1 MNRVCAILAV
11 ALWLA
16 IRAGGA
22 SAFSPAEIGAFA
34 IRPHP
39 GAELPLATM
48 LTDEYGQPAPLGH
61 FFIGKPV
68 VLVLEYL
75 RCKTFC
81 GLTLKNIV
89 TALGMLPLDAGRD
102 FELLAI
108 SIDPRDTPALVARAK
123 QKYLAF
129 YHHDGGSIGIHFLSG
144 SAASVS
150 RIADAIG
157 FPYQYDAA
165 TDQFIHPAGF
175 VLVAPNGRI
184 SRYIYGPEAAP
195 GALGA
200 GLAEAAQGVTLSPL
214 DRLVLLCHVEGVPLG
229 RYTVPVMAG
238 LMIGNVAAG
247 AALIVVFATIRRRRN
262 G

>member
-1 MNRVCAILAV
+1 MNRVYAVLAV

-22 SAFSPAEIGAFA
+22 SAFTPDEVGAFA

-39 GAELPLATM
+39 GAALPLAIM
-48 LTDEYGQPAPLGH
+48 LTDEQGRREALGH
-61 FFIGKPV
+61 FFSGKPV

-81 GLTLKNIV
+81 GLTLKNLV
-89 TALGMLPLDAGRD
+89 TALNALPLDAGRD
-102 FELLAI
+102 FEMLAI
-108 SIDPRDTPALVARAK
+108 SIDPRDTPALTAPAK
-123 QKYLAF
+123 QKYLAL
-129 YHHDGGSIGIHFLSG
+129 YHHDGGSAGIHFLTG
-144 SAASVS
+144 PATAVR
-150 RIADAIG
+150 RIADTIG

-175 VLVAPNGRI
+175 VLVAPDGRI
-184 SRYIYGPEAAP
+184 SRYIYGLDAAP
-195 GALGA
+195 GGLGA
-200 GLAEAAQGVTLSPL
+200 GLAEAAQGVALSPL
-214 DRLVLLCHVEGVPLG
+214 DRLFLLCHIEGAPLG

-238 LMIGNVAAG
+238 LMIGNIGAG
-247 AALIVVFATIRRRRN
+247 TALIVIFAAIRRRRH

>member
-1 MNRVCAILAV
+1 MNRILAALAM

-16 IRAGGA
+16 IRASGA

-48 LTDEYGQPAPLGH
+48 LTDEQGRAVLLGH
-61 FFIGKPV
+61 FFTGKPI

-81 GLTLKNIV
+81 GLTLQNVV
-89 TALGMLPLDAGRD
+89 TALDALPLDAGRD
-102 FELLAI
+102 FQLLAI
-108 SIDPRDTPALVARAK
+108 SIDPRDTPALTARAK

-129 YHHDGGSIGIHFLSG
+129 YHHDGGRAGIHFLTG
-144 SAASVS
+144 SAASV
-150 RIADAIG
+150 RAIADTIG

-165 TDQFIHPAGF
+165 LDQFIHPAGF
-175 VLVAPNGRI
+175 ILADPDGRI
-184 SRYIYGPEAAP
+184 SRYIYGLHAAP

-200 GLAEAAQGVTLSPL
+200 GLADAARGLALSPL
-214 DRLVLLCHVEGVPLG
+214 DRLFLLCHIEGAPLG

-238 LMIGNVAAG
+238 LMICNIGAG
-247 AALIVVFATIRRRRN
+247 TALIIIFNAIRRRRH